1 MSKPTM
7 STVPP
12 TSPPSS
18 ETSASETSAK
28 TDRSLSLL
36 WANLLSIALIVPVGI
51 VGAAPFYLLWGETA
65 MNAGS
70 DALFGNLWVFMG
82 ALVGGIGA
90 HEAIHG
96 LTWQVAA
103 EEGSPAEA
111 GSTAEGGSPVEYGI
125 KWKTLTP
132 YAHLKRPVTARA
144 YRWGT
149 AMPGLALGAVPLMA
163 SYVTGSGGL
172 FWFGLVFTWVASGDA
187 MILWM
192 IRGVSPDTVVE
203 DHPERAGCWV
213 VQEEPGAAARS
224 EDPAGGE

>member
-1 MSKPTM
+1 M
-7 STVPP
+7 
-12 TSPPSS
+12 
-18 ETSASETSAK
+18 
-28 TDRSLSLL
+28 
-36 WANLLSIALIVPVGI
+36 ALIVPVGI
-51 VGAAPFYLLWGETA
+51 VGAAPFYLLWGEAA

-70 DALFGNLWVFMG
+70 DALFGNLWVFVG
-82 ALVGGIGA
+82 AMAGGIVV

-96 LTWQVAA
+96 LTWQAAA
-103 EEGSPAEA
+103 ERGSPVEA
-111 GSTAEGGSPVEYGI
+111 GSTAEGSSTAESGSPVEYGI

-163 SYVTGSGGL
+163 SYVTGSGAL

-192 IRGVSPDTVVE
+192 IRDVSGDTAVE

-213 VQEEPGAAARS
+213 VQEEPGAARS

>member
-1 MSKPTM
+1 M
-7 STVPP
+7 STEHPP
-12 TSPPSS
+12 SSPSS
-18 ETSASETSAK
+18 ETSASEMSASETSLK

-36 WANLLSIALIVPVGI
+36 WANLLSMALIVPVGI
-51 VGAAPFYLLWGETA
+51 VGAAPFYLLWGEAA

-70 DALFGNLWVFMG
+70 DALFGNLWVFVG
-82 ALVGGIGA
+82 AMAGGIVV

-96 LTWQVAA
+96 LTWQAAA
-103 EEGSPAEA
+103 EGESPAE
-111 GSTAEGGSPVEYGI
+111 EGSPVEYGI

-149 AMPGLALGAVPLMA
+149 AMPGLALGAAPLVA
-163 SYVTGSGGL
+163 SYLTGSGTL

-192 IRGVSPDTVVE
+192 IRGVSPDTAVE

-213 VQEEPGAAARS
+213 VQEEPGAARS